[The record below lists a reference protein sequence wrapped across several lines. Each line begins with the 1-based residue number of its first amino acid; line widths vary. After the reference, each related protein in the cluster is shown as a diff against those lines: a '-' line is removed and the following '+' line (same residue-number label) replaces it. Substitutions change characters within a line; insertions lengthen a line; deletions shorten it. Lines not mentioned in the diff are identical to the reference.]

1 MLKRQNQ
8 ILQKN
13 LKKILAKNSLSL
25 SLVLLF
31 FINSKLSHCEEFVS
45 TNEIVKQ
52 IEKSLIFDKES
63 KQKID
68 VYKSRDSNKVSDI
81 SIEAGKSS
89 VLTINE
95 SNLNSGMEIVVVDN
109 KKENFDLKEKEK
121 LAYNSAMIGQYEVSI
136 QIFKQILKEQ
146 PSNTYAKFSLA
157 TVYQKIGQSRQAK
170 DLYHQLLKSD
180 YENKE
185 EVLSN
190 LFAILVEESPRDSIY
205 LLTRLSVQ
213 NPDSS
218 TILAHTALAYDKIK
232 NYDKAISFFS
242 KAISLDD
249 NNISYK
255 FNLAIIYDK
264 AEKLEKALELY
275 SEVAK
280 NYFNNNNLNTAIP
293 IEIVQKRIET
303 IRSKL

>member
-8 ILQKN
+8 ILKKN

-25 SLVLLF
+25 SLALLF
-31 FINSKLSHCEEFVS
+31 FISSKSSHSEEFVS

-249 NNISYK
+249 TNISYK

>member
-25 SLVLLF
+25 SFALLL
-31 FINSKLSHCEEFVS
+31 FINSKPSHCEEFVS

-95 SNLNSGMEIVVVDN
+95 SNLNSGIEIVVVDN

-146 PSNTYAKFSLA
+146 PTNTYAKFSLA

-249 NNISYK
+249 SNISYK

-280 NYFNNNNLNTAIP
+280 SYFNNNNLNTAIP

-303 IRSKL
+303 IRNKL

>member
-1 MLKRQNQ
+1 MKAKAQKLIISKKFILKIIFNINSY
-8 ILQKN
+8 ILLITIVIYN
-13 LKKILAKNSLSL
+13 NSLA
-25 SLVLLF
+25 
-31 FINSKLSHCEEFVS
+31 EEFVS
-45 TNEIVKQ
+45 TNDIVKQ
-52 IEKSLIFDKES
+52 IEKSLVFDKES

-68 VYKSRDSNKVSDI
+68 FYKSRENDKTSDI
-81 SIEAGKSS
+81 TIEAGKSS

-95 SNLNSGMEIVVVDN
+95 KNLNSGMEIVVVDN

-146 PSNTYAKFSLA
+146 PTNSYAKFSLA

-190 LFAILVEESPRDSIY
+190 LFAILVDESPRDSIY
-205 LLTRLSVQ
+205 LLSRLSIQ

-232 NYDKAISFFS
+232 NYDKAISYFT
-242 KAISLDD
+242 KAIVLDEF
-249 NNISYK
+249 NLSYK

-264 AEKLEKALELY
+264 AEKLEKALEMY
-275 SEVAK
+275 NEVAK
-280 NYFNNNNLNTAIP
+280 NYFNNNSSNIAIP

-303 IRSKL
+303 IRNKL